1 MLMCK
6 GSVRDQVY
14 EYLETFI
21 NILGGSNID
30 DKLIEWVNSDENLSQ
45 DPTTEVP
52 NFRILT
58 DVGTVDI
65 YYRQDGEDREYYLD
79 FEIDG
84 EPYSGFGCP
93 LDCFSACLTA
103 AEQVANMIDNALS

>member
-1 MLMCK
+1 MLMYD
-6 GSVRDQVY
+6 GSKRKQVY
-14 EYLETFI
+14 GYLETFI
-21 NILGGSNID
+21 NILGGSNVTD
-30 DKLIEWVNSDENLSQ
+30 RLTEWINSDENLSQ

-58 DVGTVDI
+58 DVGTVDV
-65 YYRQDGEDREYYLD
+65 YYRQDEEDKKYYLD
-79 FEIDG
+79 FDVDG

-103 AEQVANMIDNALS
+103 AEQVAIMIDNAIG